1 MGYRIKDLRQ
11 QQGLSQEALAKK
23 SGISRVTISKLETKQ
38 DAIANID
45 TLRKIA
51 DALQVGIGDI
61 FLP

>member
-11 QQGLSQEALAKK
+11 QQGLSQETLAQK
-23 SGISRVTISKLETKQ
+23 SGVSRVTISKLETKQ

-51 DALQVGIGDI
+51 NALQVGIGDI

>member
-38 DAIANID
+38 DAVANID